1 MRRSQGAVE
10 YLFMVALALL
20 VVYLVL
26 RTILGIVRTAQVS
39 TNRTASR
46 LERALENLSNMS

>member
-46 LERALENLSNMS
+46 LERALENLSNIS